1 MRTTGYAAVLRGDV
15 DGSAPRLIAF
25 ESPASCLLA
34 TDLDRLAD
42 TWVRQRER
50 ERAAKAGA
58 AAGPRGLGV
67 SLVFQCVNIELN
79 AALRSVRPFTTIIIA
94 RERPAAITL
103 YSMAAA
109 VRPTNA
115 FSFVAMIR

>member
-1 MRTTGYAAVLRGDV
+1 MPHMGRTHAMRTTGYAAVLRGDV

-50 ERAAKAGA
+50 QGLEP
-58 AAGPRGLGV
+58 PRGT
-67 SLVFQCVNIELN
+67 Q
-79 AALRSVRPFTTIIIA
+79 
-94 RERPAAITL
+94 
-103 YSMAAA
+103 
-109 VRPTNA
+109 
-115 FSFVAMIR
+115 FVAEDRVFPLYFSASTSN